1 MILALDHTGVD
12 PPSAYCSCDVFG
24 GCEGGEWAVARRD
37 EAAELLFLV
46 VSVKGRELDQ
56 VEERLV
62 TDIFQ
67 GVQEDLVVGLGRPDL
82 DVADAAGTLG

>member
-1 MILALDHTGVD
+1 MIFALDHTGVD
-12 PPSAYCSCDVFG
+12 PPSECCSCDVFG
-24 GCEGGEWAVARRD
+24 GCEGAERGVASRD
-37 EAAELLFLV
+37 KAAELLLV

-67 GVQEDLVVGLGRPDL
+67 GVQEDLVVGLGRSDS
-82 DVADAAGTLG
+82 T